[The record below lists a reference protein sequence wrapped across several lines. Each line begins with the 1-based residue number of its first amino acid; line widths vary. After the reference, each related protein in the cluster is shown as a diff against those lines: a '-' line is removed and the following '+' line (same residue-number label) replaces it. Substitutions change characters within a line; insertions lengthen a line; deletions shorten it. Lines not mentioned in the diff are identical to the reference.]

1 MPGRGQK
8 ELVVSGQGGEKKDG
22 ENEEPLQEAAGK

>member
-8 ELVVSGQGGEKKDG
+8 RVSGEWGRGKRNG
-22 ENEEPLQEAAGK
+22 ENEEPLQETGGK